1 MEELLQSEPRNTL
14 EAILLKYIFYL
25 IVLLFY
31 VKMKSTDELIRMGT
45 IEKKV
50 IIHYLNTLS
59 PYFLQIL
66 DTYSIPE

>member
-1 MEELLQSEPRNTL
+1 MEELLRSVPRNPL
-14 EAILLKYIFYL
+14 EAILLL
-25 IVLLFY
+25 LLLFY
-31 VKMKSTDELIRMGT
+31 VKMKSTVKLIWMGT

-50 IIHYLNTLS
+50 IIFYLNTVS